1 MSRWLYRRVHS
12 PHKNQCY
19 TIRNC
24 CSSSRKCCV
33 HVRFLAT
40 VGTAM
45 QVAAFIGEIVCTA
58 LPAISVLSQCSTPA
72 PSASVCQYMISLAL
86 SYSSNN
92 VQTWLFPWTLNHR
105 TLTCLLLQPGSTGL
119 FVPACMCAFDPLS
132 WSCGRRKLKF
142 VRCEDRPTP
151 I

>member
-1 MSRWLYRRVHS
+1 MW
-12 PHKNQCY
+12 NNW
-19 TIRNC
+19 NC
-24 CSSSRKCCV
+24 CSLSRTCCV
-33 HVRFLAT
+33 HVRLLAT

-45 QVAAFIGEIVCTA
+45 QVAAFLGEIVCTA
-58 LPAISVLSQCSTPA
+58 LPAISVLIQWSTPA
-72 PSASVCQYMISLAL
+72 PSASVSQYMISLAL

-119 FVPACMCAFDPLS
+119 FVPACMCVFDPLS

-142 VRCEDRPTP
+142 VGCEDRPAP
-151 I
+151 IWWRECGKSAV